1 MKESRYRVL
10 ALSGSLRARSS
21 NTEALRAAAM
31 IAPSSIEVTLFE
43 GVGSLPHFNPDLD
56 LAGSDVS
63 AAVREFRTQIGS
75 ADGLLICSPE
85 YAHGVPGSLK
95 NALDWLVSA
104 PEMLYK
110 PVVLLNISVRA
121 TYAYASLAETLRTMS
136 TVLVE
141 TEAIELPPLGNRRD
155 AASIAA
161 EPEFATRV
169 SKDFDS
175 LIERMREYV
184 ARRPSLMAAALDAGL
199 PR

>member
-1 MKESRYRVL
+1 VKESPYRVL
-10 ALSGSLRARSS
+10 AISGSLRAQSS
-21 NTEALRAAAM
+21 NTDALRAAAM
-31 IAPSSIEVTLFE
+31 VGAPSIEVTLFE

-56 LAGSDVS
+56 LAGSDVPD
-63 AAVREFRTQIGS
+63 AVHRFRTQIGF
-75 ADGLLICSPE
+75 ADGLLISSPE

-136 TVLVE
+136 TMLVE
-141 TEAIELPPLGNRRD
+141 TEPIDLPPPGKRRD
-155 AASIAA
+155 PASIAA
-161 EPEFATRV
+161 TPEFATRV
-169 SKDFDS
+169 QKDFDALS
-175 LIERMREYV
+175 ERMREYV
-184 ARRPSLMAAALDAGL
+184 ARRPSLVAAALEAGL

>member
-1 MKESRYRVL
+1 MV
-10 ALSGSLRARSS
+10 
-21 NTEALRAAAM
+21 
-31 IAPSSIEVTLFE
+31 APPSIEVTLFE

-56 LAGSDVS
+56 LAGADVPT
-63 AAVREFRTQIGS
+63 AVQDFRAQIGT

-110 PVVLLNISVRA
+110 PVVLLNISSRA
-121 TYAYASLAETLRTMS
+121 TYAYAALAETLRTMS

-141 TEAIELPPLGNRRD
+141 TDPIDLPLPGKPRD
-155 AASIAA
+155 AGSIAA
-161 EPEFATRV
+161 APEFATRV
-169 SKDFDS
+169 RMDFDA
-175 LIERMREYV
+175 LTVRMREYV
-184 ARRPSLMAAALDAGL
+184 ALRPSLIAAALDAGL

>member
-1 MKESRYRVL
+1 VKESPYRVL
-10 ALSGSLRARSS
+10 AISGSLRAQSS
-21 NTEALRAAAM
+21 NTDALRAAAM
-31 IAPSSIEVTLFE
+31 VAPPSIKVSLFE

-56 LAGSDVS
+56 LAGSDVPD
-63 AAVREFRTQIGS
+63 AVHHFRAQIGS

-110 PVVLLNISVRA
+110 PIVLLNISPRA
-121 TYAYASLAETLRTMS
+121 TYAYAALAETLRTMS

-141 TEAIELPPLGNRRD
+141 TAAIDLPPAGQPRD
-155 AASIAA
+155 PASIAA
-161 EPEFATRV
+161 LPEFAARV
-169 SKDFDS
+169 QKNFDA
-175 LIERMREYV
+175 LTERMREYV
-184 ARRPSLMAAALDAGL
+184 ARRPSLMAAALEASL

>member
-1 MKESRYRVL
+1 MKESPYRVL
-10 ALSGSLRARSS
+10 AISGSLRAQSS
-21 NTEALRAAAM
+21 NTDALRAAAM
-31 IAPSSIEVTLFE
+31 VAPPSIKVTLFE

-56 LAGSDVS
+56 LAGSDVPVS
-63 AAVREFRTQIGS
+63 VHYFRTQIGS

-110 PVVLLNISVRA
+110 PVVLLNISSRA
-121 TYAYASLAETLRTMS
+121 TYAYAALAETLRTMS

-141 TEAIELPPLGNRRD
+141 TNPIDLPPAGKPRD
-155 AASIAA
+155 PASIAA
-161 EPEFATRV
+161 APEFATRV
-169 SKDFDS
+169 RRDFDA
-175 LIERMREYV
+175 LTERMREYV
-184 ARRPSLMAAALDAGL
+184 ALRPSLIAAALDAGV